1 MKISLGISNFLEEIS
16 SLSQSIVFL
25 YFFSLI
31 TEEGFLISPCYS
43 KLYQMYKWSKLLSSG
58 LWLSHKEVCKYF
70 YMSGHIY
77 VFHYQGLENL
87 VSKKLKMECVTF
99 QGGYMHS
106 MECSHAR
113 AGNSTSLFFNK
124 ENISTLNKID
134 AKKASVIFQPY
145 PLIQCF
151 IMGYGF

>member
-1 MKISLGISNFLEEIS
+1 
-16 SLSQSIVFL
+16 
-25 YFFSLI
+25 
-31 TEEGFLISPCYS
+31 
-43 KLYQMYKWSKLLSSG
+43 
-58 LWLSHKEVCKYF
+58 
-70 YMSGHIY
+70 MSGHIY

-106 MECSHAR
+106 MECSHAS